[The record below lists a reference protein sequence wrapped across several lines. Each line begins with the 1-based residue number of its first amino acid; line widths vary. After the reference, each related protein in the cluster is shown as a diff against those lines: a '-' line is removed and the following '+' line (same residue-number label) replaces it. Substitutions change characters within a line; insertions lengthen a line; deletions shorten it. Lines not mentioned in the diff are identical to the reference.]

1 MESCTSD
8 YFTVWLV
15 LLVAYKGVLLMFAVF
30 MSFVTRKIRIKEFKT
45 NNITLLVY
53 LLFLVTG
60 VGMPVYLI
68 TWALG
73 VNASFSYS
81 VLCIVVIAL
90 VYLCWALLFLPP
102 VLPLLREKVMKNS
115 PSRADNSVTSM

>member
-1 MESCTSD
+1 
-8 YFTVWLV
+8 
-15 LLVAYKGVLLMFAVF
+15 
-30 MSFVTRKIRIKEFKT
+30 
-45 NNITLLVY
+45 
-53 LLFLVTG
+53 
-60 VGMPVYLI
+60 MPVYLI

-73 VNASFSYS
+73 VNASVSYA

-115 PSRADNSVTSM
+115 PSRPDNSVTSM